1 MVVWGHFSLMEN
13 ICYKIYNPYTII
25 ISDLKLYWEAFFMP
39 AFFIIS
45 GYCSSFNKPLKHFIL
60 SRIKT
65 ILLPTLI
72 VGVITQIESCLSIY
86 FQGFESIY
94 WCIKTIIKSVIL
106 TIGNEWFLPTLF
118 IGSIGVCF
126 ISQKKINKKVAL
138 SLLFILFLLGLYLY
152 NNVKSL
158 YNIWFFK
165 HALMATIFIYIGDCL
180 KSIQWQYWSMG
191 KALLIY
197 PLLIGCIIG
206 FGIHIPYLTNGVHI
220 TFQEIPLFL
229 LLALT
234 GSLFIVFTSKF
245 IYEHL
250 SMKNPIIKI
259 LLFLGKNSIVVY
271 LFHFA
276 LYRILIYYIN
286 PLFIQG
292 KIHSLFFFI
301 IVIIL
306 NISICSI
313 IAKLLNTKRLKWIIG
328 KF

>member
-259 LLFLGKNSIVVY
+259 LLFLGKT
-271 LFHFA
+271 L
-276 LYRILIYYIN
+276 
-286 PLFIQG
+286 
-292 KIHSLFFFI
+292 
-301 IVIIL
+301 
-306 NISICSI
+306 
-313 IAKLLNTKRLKWIIG
+313 
-328 KF
+328 

>member
-1 MVVWGHFSLMEN
+1 M
-13 ICYKIYNPYTII
+13 YN
-25 ISDLKLYWEAFFMP
+25 W
-39 AFFIIS
+39 
-45 GYCSSFNKPLKHFIL
+45 
-60 SRIKT
+60 
-65 ILLPTLI
+65 
-72 VGVITQIESCLSIY
+72 
-86 FQGFESIY
+86 
-94 WCIKTIIKSVIL
+94 
-106 TIGNEWFLPTLF
+106 
-118 IGSIGVCF
+118 
-126 ISQKKINKKVAL
+126 
-138 SLLFILFLLGLYLY
+138 
-152 NNVKSL
+152 
-158 YNIWFFK
+158 
-165 HALMATIFIYIGDCL
+165 
-180 KSIQWQYWSMG
+180 
-191 KALLIY
+191 
-197 PLLIGCIIG
+197 
-206 FGIHIPYLTNGVHI
+206 IHIPYLTNGVHI

-292 KIHSLFFFI
+292 KIHSLFYFI